1 MHAYTIGAIVA
12 LVIAVGIDLW
22 VTKSKVVFTAQFW
35 IAVVIVLGFQVF
47 VDGWLTK
54 LSAPIVEYAP
64 NHFSGIRV
72 FFSSPIEDFIYGLSI
87 ITLTLTLW
95 VRTR

>member
-12 LVIAVGIDLW
+12 LVIAVGLDLW
-22 VTKSKVVFTAQFW
+22 VTKSKVVFTSQFW

-64 NHFSGIRV
+64 NHFSGVRV
-72 FFSSPIEDFIYGLSI
+72 FFSSPIEDFIYGLAI

-95 VRTR
+95 VRAR